1 VGELM
6 SEPSVSVIIP
16 VLNEERFLKQSVQA
30 ILNQN
35 YSGQFEIIL
44 ALGPSKDQTN
54 VIAQEL
60 AQDKRIKLV
69 ENPSGRT
76 ASALNN
82 AIKNSNFDIIVR
94 LDGHAIVDSSYIKNA
109 VNTLL
114 ESGADNVGGLMKAEG
129 TNAFE
134 KSVAAAMTSKFGV
147 GNAPFHVGGKS
158 GEVDTVYLGTFRK
171 SALERVGYF
180 DESFIRAQDWEMNY
194 RIRKTGGKIWFNP
207 DLVVSYRPRKN
218 ILQLAKQYFEYG
230 QWRKQVTKTYPETVS
245 MRYLAPPVTVSGLI
259 AGFVMVLFS
268 KILEINW
275 LQIGWLAPL
284 IYLTVIL
291 LAFLSIGSKIGLL
304 SRLYLLLV
312 LPTMHLSWGV
322 GFLKGSKRL

>member
-6 SEPSVSVIIP
+6 SEPAVSVIIP

-54 VIAQEL
+54 FIAQEL
-60 AQDKRIKLV
+60 AQDQRIKLV

-109 VNTLL
+109 VKTLL

-268 KILEINW
+268 KILDISW
-275 LQIGWLAPL
+275 LQIGWLAPMV
-284 IYLTVIL
+284 YLTVIL

>member
-1 VGELM
+1 M
-6 SEPSVSVIIP
+6 SEPAVSVIIP

-284 IYLTVIL
+284 VYLTVIL

>member
-1 VGELM
+1 M

-109 VNTLL
+109 VKTLL

-268 KILEINW
+268 KILDISW

-284 IYLTVIL
+284 VYLTVIL

>member
-1 VGELM
+1 M
-6 SEPSVSVIIP
+6 SEPAVSVIIP

-35 YSGQFEIIL
+35 YPGQLEIIL

-54 VIAQEL
+54 IIAQEL
-60 AQDKRIKLV
+60 AKDQRIKLV

-94 LDGHAIVDSSYIKNA
+94 LDGHAIVDSNYIKNA
-109 VNTLL
+109 VKTLV

-245 MRYLAPPVTVSGLI
+245 MRYLAPPITVSGLI

-275 LQIGWLAPL
+275 LQIGWLAP
-284 IYLTVIL
+284 IVYLTVIL
-291 LAFLSIGSKIGLL
+291 LAFLTVGPKISLL

>member
-1 VGELM
+1 M
-6 SEPSVSVIIP
+6 SEPAVSVIIP

-35 YSGQFEIIL
+35 YSGQLEIIL

-54 VIAQEL
+54 VIAQDL
-60 AQDKRIKLV
+60 AKDQRIKLV

-76 ASALNN
+76 AAALNN

-94 LDGHAIVDSSYIKNA
+94 LDGHAIVDSNYIKNA
-109 VNTLL
+109 VKTLV

-218 ILQLAKQYFEYG
+218 LLQLAKQYFEYG

-245 MRYLAPPVTVSGLI
+245 MRYLAPPITVSGLI
-259 AGFVMVLFS
+259 VGIIMVLFS
-268 KILEINW
+268 KILDINW

-284 IYLTVIL
+284 VYLTVIL

>member
-1 VGELM
+1 M

-44 ALGPSKDQTN
+44 ALGPSKDKTN
-54 VIAQEL
+54 LIAEEL

-275 LQIGWLAPL
+275 LQIGWLAP
-284 IYLTVIL
+284 IVYLTVIL
-291 LAFLSIGSKIGLL
+291 LAFLTVGPKISLL

>member
-1 VGELM
+1 M
-6 SEPSVSVIIP
+6 SEPAVSVIIP

-35 YSGQFEIIL
+35 YSGQLEIIL

-60 AQDKRIKLV
+60 AKDQRIKLV

-76 ASALNN
+76 AAALNN

-94 LDGHAIVDSSYIKNA
+94 LDGHAIVDSNYIKNA
-109 VNTLL
+109 VKTLV

-218 ILQLAKQYFEYG
+218 LLQLAKQYFEYG

-245 MRYLAPPVTVSGLI
+245 MRYLAPPITVSGLI
-259 AGFVMVLFS
+259 AGIIMVLFS
-268 KILEINW
+268 KILDING

-284 IYLTVIL
+284 VYLTVIL

>member
-60 AQDKRIKLV
+60 VQDKRIKLV

-284 IYLTVIL
+284 VYLTVIL

>member
-1 VGELM
+1 M

-54 VIAQEL
+54 FIAQEL
-60 AQDKRIKLV
+60 AKDQRIKLV

-94 LDGHAIVDSSYIKNA
+94 LDGHAIVDSDYIKNA

-207 DLVVSYRPRKN
+207 ELVVSYRPRKN

-284 IYLTVIL
+284 VYLTVIL

>member
-230 QWRKQVTKTYPETVS
+230 RWRKQVTKTYPETVS

-284 IYLTVIL
+284 VYLTVIL